1 MAKFKSDDNPFR
13 PGTATEP
20 AYLAGRHKERRLIE
34 KTLVGIAELQK
45 LRQEGSPYR
54 SPHAPIKIVGPRGVG
69 KTTLLAEAEKMADEM
84 GIYVLSI
91 ERLPDLVNREM
102 LTGLIGEK
110 AYDRLKAQLSRIKG
124 VSVASVAVDLTP
136 GDIDLPRAFRKKMEK
151 QPLLLLMDEVMHYE
165 PQPLGE
171 ILQMCQ
177 SLIRRKHP
185 LAVIMAGTPMLD
197 PLLERVSASF
207 IDRSKDIY
215 INALSGNETLEALGK
230 PFELSGI
237 KVETAALRRMAK
249 LTDNYPYFIQIV
261 GRQVWKAML
270 SSGKQKVSLEMVQKA
285 EPEIKQSRK
294 IFYEK
299 IYAKMD
305 RAGLI
310 EHARHVMGILRQNQ
324 GKGQRGVI
332 IEGLEHTVPDGRE
345 KRWEVFD
352 QLKDYGFIWEQVD
365 WVEAGIPSFFDYCRQ
380 KAKKAARSNK
390 GSKA

>member
-13 PGTATEP
+13 PGAATEP

-34 KTLVGIAELQK
+34 KTLVGIAELHK

-54 SPHAPIKIVGPRGVG
+54 GPRTPIKIVGPRGVG

-165 PQPLGE
+165 PKPLGE

-215 INALSGNETLEALGK
+215 INTLSDHETLEALGK
-230 PFELSGI
+230 PFELGEI
-237 KVETAALRRMAK
+237 QVKKEALRYMVK
-249 LTDNYPYFIQIV
+249 LTDNYPFFTQIV
-261 GRQVWKAML
+261 GEHVWDAL
-270 SSGKQKVSLEMVQKA
+270 PETGKREVSLEMVRQAK
-285 EPEIKQSRK
+285 PEIEQSRK

-310 EHARHVMGILRQNQ
+310 EHASHVMGILRQSQ
-324 GKGQRGVI
+324 GKDQRRVI

-380 KAKKAARSNK
+380 KAK
-390 GSKA
+390 GSSKK